1 MTEYKDKVLEKFKI
15 KKDDKNTKAAFEHS
29 YYQGLIVEI
38 GNMKNLKTYIP
49 SQDKNKFFM
58 EKKLSDIVS
67 ITDIPKFTY
76 DNIIRR
82 ASTVDIIWF
91 NERGL
96 PSCFYEVEHST
107 NIINSLN
114 KFYEL
119 QDFRSKFF
127 IVADSRR
134 KAEFEDKISQSIYDQ
149 IKNIVSFVDYD
160 SISNQYLNMTKIQEN
175 KIII

>member
-1 MTEYKDKVLEKFKI
+1 MQV
-15 KKDDKNTKAAFEHS
+15 
-29 YYQGLIVEI
+29 
-38 GNMKNLKTYIP
+38 NLLYLT
-49 SQDKNKFFM
+49 
-58 EKKLSDIVS
+58 
-67 ITDIPKFTY
+67 
-76 DNIIRR
+76 
-82 ASTVDIIWF
+82 
-91 NERGL
+91 
-96 PSCFYEVEHST
+96 
-107 NIINSLN
+107 LN

-134 KAEFEDKISQSIYDQ
+134 KAEFEDKISQSIYHQ

>member
-1 MTEYKDKVLEKFKI
+1 
-15 KKDDKNTKAAFEHS
+15 
-29 YYQGLIVEI
+29 
-38 GNMKNLKTYIP
+38 
-49 SQDKNKFFM
+49 M
-58 EKKLSDIVS
+58 EKKLADIVAT
-67 ITDIPKFTY
+67 TDIPKFTY

-134 KAEFEDKISQSIYDQ
+134 KAEFEDKISQSIYHP
-149 IKNIVSFVDYD
+149 IKNIVTFVDYD

>member
-1 MTEYKDKVLEKFKI
+1 
-15 KKDDKNTKAAFEHS
+15 
-29 YYQGLIVEI
+29 
-38 GNMKNLKTYIP
+38 
-49 SQDKNKFFM
+49 M

-134 KAEFEDKISQSIYDQ
+134 KAEFEDKISQSI
-149 IKNIVSFVDYD
+149 
-160 SISNQYLNMTKIQEN
+160 
-175 KIII
+175 